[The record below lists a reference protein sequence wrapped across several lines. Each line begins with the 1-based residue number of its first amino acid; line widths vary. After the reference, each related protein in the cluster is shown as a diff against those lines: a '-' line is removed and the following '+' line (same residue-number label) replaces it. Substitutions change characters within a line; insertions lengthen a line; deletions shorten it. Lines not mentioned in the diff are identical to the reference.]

1 MDRLKSHPAK
11 LQLTTGLLDTW
22 QRLYATDQAVLVE
35 GVERL
40 LVNADLKSAAQR
52 TLESVTENLKQ
63 DPHSQRSHAVLFVG
77 NKLLAMYSS
86 KQAQELAAC
95 DLLFLSLF
103 HQSLATVVAA
113 DADTNG
119 PNISTHLLLLQGQ
132 VNGPF
137 AGCIPHIVH
146 LVRLD
151 ADAVL
156 VLLIEYGSL
165 PVASGL
171 YDIFYALHKTRMLQ
185 MQNDVDALKP
195 AFDKLD
201 GYVRQELDALRRA
214 KLSGGEVEAAQRR
227 FTSRWEVLRKK
238 YVELFRGSDRDLVV
252 TIESNLPGFMD
263 ALKELFRRTCIECAM
278 LASGLQR
285 VREIATMV
293 NGRLLEFGEFLRVR
307 AALGCDGRTAS
318 GGGAMAAYLE
328 EFPGL
333 VHFVHVDRTTGRMI
347 APAVGADVLIPPAKI
362 WSMVEFTRGYLQ
374 RGHMSVMWK
383 DAAFSYSYM
392 LWFEDQSGNAL
403 KPKELPNAS
412 QLASVRPQVVPGIL
426 AGEFYQWLVD
436 TCFPKAGA
444 KVKCFEL
451 YCVHLGL
458 ASASCVLEHNRR
470 LAATIMEVTGMPPGS
485 CLNGL

>member
-1 MDRLKSHPAK
+1 MDRLKSHSDK
-11 LQLTTGLLDTW
+11 LQLVTGLLDTW

-40 LVNADLKSAAQR
+40 LVNSDLKSVAQR

-77 NKLLAMYSS
+77 NKLLSMYSS

-103 HQSLATVVAA
+103 HQSLATDVR
-113 DADTNG
+113 DRDSDTNG
-119 PNISTHLLLLQGQ
+119 TSISTHLLLLQGQ

-214 KLSGGEVEAAQRR
+214 KLSGSEVEAAQRR

-293 NGRLLEFGEFLRVR
+293 DGRLLEFGEFLHV
-307 AALGCDGRTAS
+307 RTAMGS
-318 GGGAMAAYLE
+318 AGSAMGAYLE

-347 APAVGADVLIPPAKI
+347 APTVGADVLIPLSKI

-403 KPKELPNAS
+403 KPKELPNSA

-470 LAATIMEVTGMPPGS
+470 LAATIMEVTGMPGS
-485 CLNGL
+485 GLNGL

>member
-1 MDRLKSHPAK
+1 M
-11 LQLTTGLLDTW
+11 
-22 QRLYATDQAVLVE
+22 LVE

-40 LVNADLKSAAQR
+40 LVSADLKTAAHR

-77 NKLLAMYSS
+77 NQLLAMHSS

-95 DLLFLSLF
+95 DILFLSLF
-103 HQSLATVVAA
+103 HQSVSAQPA
-113 DADTNG
+113 DNSDGG
-119 PNISTHLLLLQGQ
+119 PNNISTHLLLLQGQ

-146 LVRLD
+146 LVRLR

-195 AFDKLD
+195 AFDRLD

-214 KLSGGEVEAAQRR
+214 KLSGSEAEAAQRR

-263 ALKELFRRTCIECAM
+263 ALKELFRRTCVECPM

-285 VREIATMV
+285 VREIAQMV
-293 NGRLLEFGEFLRVR
+293 DTRLLEFDEWLRVR
-307 AALGCDGRTAS
+307 RTP
-318 GGGAMAAYLE
+318 GAMGAYLE

-347 APAVGADVLIPPAKI
+347 APPLGADVLIPAARI

-403 KPKELPNAS
+403 KPKELPNAG

-436 TCFPKAGA
+436 TCFPKGGGA

-470 LAATIMEVTGMPPGS
+470 LAATIMEVTGLPPGGG
-485 CLNGL
+485 LNGL